1 MTKLNDSRL
10 VEKTAR
16 WSLYVQFI
24 LGLFSFLGFFGIND
38 EDEVL
43 VALLVSDIVVQLIEF
58 TFYLIFIRLNTK
70 LTIYRYIDW
79 YVSTP
84 IMLLSTAILLEYFAT
99 QNTQNVVTLPSFFSD
114 YTNETIY
121 IVSMNAIMLSC
132 GLIAELVSDTRL
144 LANVLVAIG
153 TLAFVANFA
162 VIYIEFGVKTTE
174 GLILLSVMCFLWFLY
189 GIAAL
194 LSFVPKNV
202 MYNVLD
208 ILAKNF
214 YGTFIAIY
222 LLVK

>member
-1 MTKLNDSRL
+1 M
-10 VEKTAR
+10 
-16 WSLYVQFI
+16 
-24 LGLFSFLGFFGIND
+24 
-38 EDEVL
+38 
-43 VALLVSDIVVQLIEF
+43 
-58 TFYLIFIRLNTK
+58 NTK

-153 TLAFVANFA
+153 TLAFVANFV
-162 VIYIEFGVKTTE
+162 VIYIEFGVKTTQ